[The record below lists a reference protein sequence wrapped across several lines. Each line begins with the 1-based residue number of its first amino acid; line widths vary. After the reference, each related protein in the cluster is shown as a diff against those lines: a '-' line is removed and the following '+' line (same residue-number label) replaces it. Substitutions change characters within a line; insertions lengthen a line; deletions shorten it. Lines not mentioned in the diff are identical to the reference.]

1 MYDVGG
7 ESKYKLQLCGEFH
20 EKTYFFNGKK
30 FSDGRLSNV
39 SGEGGGGK
47 NIIMPRRCFNRGGGE
62 VFSRCQRI
70 LPKKIRRGRIF
81 TVTYSSRGRHFTSE
95 FSPGGGDLYRRRFYT
110 GTPAELRSSRSF
122 PVLSDT

>member
-47 NIIMPRRCFNRGGGE
+47 NIIMPRRCFNRGG
-62 VFSRCQRI
+62 
-70 LPKKIRRGRIF
+70 
-81 TVTYSSRGRHFTSE
+81 
-95 FSPGGGDLYRRRFYT
+95 
-110 GTPAELRSSRSF
+110 RSF
-122 PVLSDT
+122 FALPENFTEENSPRENFYRYILFPGATFY

>member
-47 NIIMPRRCFNRGGGE
+47 NIIMPRRCFNRGGAKFFRAAREFYRRKFAEGE
-62 VFSRCQRI
+62 F
-70 LPKKIRRGRIF
+70 LPLH
-81 TVTYSSRGRHFTSE
+81 TL
-95 FSPGGGDLYRRRFYT
+95 PGGDILLVNSLQGGETFTGGDSIPGHRQNCVPPGLF
-110 GTPAELRSSRSF
+110 LF
-122 PVLSDT
+122 